1 MSTFDI
7 ARDCRICP
15 NEHEGFSSNLMGML
29 VVGDSY
35 TPCIIGSGGKCMPI
49 FRQHNAGFREITYS
63 LKYLLKYRKSAVTGK
78 PCSRPNLIIVS
89 LPGHLQAV
97 GPDQYLKEFNIQHF
111 LQTGRDYNS
120 ADACIHSPCTT
131 LVQVC
136 EGFAPFIR
144 GDKGISASF
153 AVLAGTFEIMS
164 AVEPTLNPGYFYKA
178 FKNTMNKF
186 CSDLPKTEMVR
197 YIAVD
202 SVKPEFEVYEDRPVY
217 VGLPEALLGSGNVVD
232 PEVGVFLC
240 KS

>member
-35 TPCIIGSGGKCMPI
+35 TPYIIGGGGKCVPI

-97 GPDQYLKEFNIQHF
+97 GPDQYLKEFNIFKGWIQHF
-111 LQTGRDYNS
+111 LQTGRDYDS
-120 ADACIHSPCTT
+120 ADERIHSPCTT
-131 LVQVC
+131 
-136 EGFAPFIR
+136 
-144 GDKGISASF
+144 
-153 AVLAGTFEIMS
+153 
-164 AVEPTLNPGYFYKA
+164 
-178 FKNTMNKF
+178 
-186 CSDLPKTEMVR
+186 
-197 YIAVD
+197 
-202 SVKPEFEVYEDRPVY
+202 SV
-217 VGLPEALLGSGNVVD
+217 
-232 PEVGVFLC
+232 
-240 KS
+240 